1 MKILVIGSGGRE
13 HAIIDALAKSPKTG
27 KIFAAPGNGG
37 MREHAELVS
46 ITADDIAGLAS
57 FARNQRIDLTFVGP
71 EAPLSQGVIDL
82 FRQYDLA
89 AVGPA
94 ANQAR
99 LESSKSFAKTFF
111 KANKIPAAG
120 GVECA
125 TPGEALRALENSQYP
140 IVIKADGLAAGKGV
154 VIAENPGEARN
165 TVRQFMEWR
174 SLGDAGSKLVIET
187 TRDMGGSPVT
197 STETRSLSADGK
209 EMTVETTFNGNTRKS
224 HIGG

>member
-13 HAIIDALAKSPKTG
+13 HAIVDALAKSPKTS

-46 ITADDIAGLAS
+46 ITVDDIAGLAS

-120 GVECA
+120 GVE
-125 TPGEALRALENSQYP
+125 G
-140 IVIKADGLAAGKGV
+140 
-154 VIAENPGEARN
+154 
-165 TVRQFMEWR
+165 
-174 SLGDAGSKLVIET
+174 LGDALADAGAGPRDDDASAGSAALPK
-187 TRDMGGSPVT
+187 RAGAAW
-197 STETRSLSADGK
+197 SLSGLLDGRPARVAVRT
-209 EMTVETTFNGNTRKS
+209 MISLG
-224 HIGG
+224 